1 MNKNRFK
8 LWLRCCLLA
17 AAALALQS
25 CSTTYSGESIEGW
38 VVDADTGKPLDGVV
52 VLSVWEVSEGNLAG
66 TNDGGQIQIQ
76 ETVTDA
82 SGRYFFPA
90 WGPLPLP
97 KKKNGW
103 WVDQYIAAEEPGII
117 YFKADYGFDVR
128 SNDITVER
136 VSGSVR
142 HSKWNGK
149 TVPLKALA
157 GRAER
162 VRTLQLADSYL
173 YFAFRLDDETCPW
186 KRIPRM
192 LTAVIEAT
200 EEFQKRN
207 RPESVTEFSMMLDR
221 ESPPGNRRCGSMPD
235 FLKDY
240 SK

>member
-1 MNKNRFK
+1 MKNNRIK
-8 LWLRCCLLA
+8 LWFRCCLLA

-38 VVDADTGKPLDGVV
+38 VVDAGSGKPLGGVV
-52 VLSVWEVSEGNLAG
+52 VVSVWEVSEGNVAG
-66 TNDGGQIQIQ
+66 TNDGGHIQIQ

-82 SGRYFFPA
+82 RGRYFLPA

-117 YFKADYGFDVR
+117 YFKADYGFDAR
-128 SNDITVER
+128 SNDVSVER
-136 VSGSVR
+136 VPGAVR
-142 HSKWNGK
+142 RSKWNGK
-149 TVPLKALA
+149 TIQLKALA
-157 GRAER
+157 GRDER
-162 VRTLQLADSYL
+162 VKALQQADSYL
-173 YFAFRLDDETCPW
+173 YFAFRLDDEACPW

-200 EEFQKRN
+200 EDFQKRN
-207 RPESVTEFSMMLDR
+207 RPESVTEFSMMIDR
-221 ESPPGNRRCGSMPD
+221 ESPPGNRNCGSMQD
-235 FLKDY
+235 FLKEY